1 MKSEYTDDAYLNTCL
16 KAMMGSDQLVQQ
28 WWDSPNLAFE
38 GKTPR
43 ETYFLSLEDYR
54 KVVNYILT
62 HANGEYY

>member
-1 MKSEYTDDAYLNTCL
+1 
-16 KAMMGSDQLVQQ
+16 MGSDQLVQQ